1 MNAARVILVVLLV
14 SIAGATEGQVLKQRK
29 PGLWEVQYTAQGAQA
44 DAEAARMKERLAN
57 MPPEKRAQMEAYMKE
72 RGIGVTAGPGGAPM
86 TTIRFCLTPEDIAEE
101 SGRGFMKSL
110 KGNGDCT
117 SRVLAQSASE
127 VHIQAHCRAQ
137 DNTTTDVD
145 ARIFDVSSDHYAVD
159 FKGHGARGEIHMQQK
174 ARWLGSDCK
183 GAAF

>member
-1 MNAARVILVVLLV
+1 MKAASIVLVVLLA

-29 PGLWEVQYTAQGAQA
+29 PGLWELQYTAQGARP
-44 DAEAARMKERLAN
+44 DAEAARLREHLAN

-101 SGRGFMKSL
+101 SGRGFMKGL

-137 DNTTTDVD
+137 DNTTKDID
-145 ARIFDVSSDHYAVD
+145 ARIFDVTPDHYAVD
-159 FKGHGARGEIHMQQK
+159 VKSHGARGDMNMQQK

-183 GAAF
+183 GATF